1 MALKD
6 LLDGIENIGGYI
18 SGEYGKIGQFD
29 TIDMETRL
37 NTNDP
42 ESSPRSL
49 LGSMNNPQSYQAN
62 GFVVTGQQSFER
74 PLEEPL
80 PIQEVI
86 VGYGLRTSSQNF
98 IEDAFANGFTANMTS
113 TQFVDLG
120 TETSDYNDSVSFGN
134 TTYTFPIL

>member
-1 MALKD
+1 
-6 LLDGIENIGGYI
+6 
-18 SGEYGKIGQFD
+18 
-29 TIDMETRL
+29 
-37 NTNDP
+37 
-42 ESSPRSL
+42 
-49 LGSMNNPQSYQAN
+49 MNNPQSYQAN

-134 TTYTFPIL
+134 TTYTFPNPINFFDKAGENPMYKALQKTLT